1 MSGGSWST
9 AEGRAILAHFR
20 GGRPDLASNSM
31 GRILDPYAKLF
42 KLDNPIAH
50 QGCGPGMYSQQGSG
64 LSNKDGVPI
73 LDVGACTHSPHLANA
88 ASSCSMRLN
97 TSGCAD
103 IFGIPAAF
111 LHGLFGYSYGSEALV
126 LQPTLPQGV
135 SSLEQLFPVRFGN
148 VTLYLSM
155 SGAPRS
161 LKRLSRE
168 LSISLS

>member
-73 LDVGACTHSPHLANA
+73 LDVGTCTHSPHFAK
-88 ASSCSMRLN
+88 
-97 TSGCAD
+97 
-103 IFGIPAAF
+103 
-111 LHGLFGYSYGSEALV
+111 
-126 LQPTLPQGV
+126 TLP
-135 SSLEQLFPVRFGN
+135 
-148 VTLYLSM
+148 
-155 SGAPRS
+155 
-161 LKRLSRE
+161 RLVQCV
-168 LSISLS
+168 